1 MMKAKAVI
9 VILVALLAAPAV
21 GSGMTVGSGPAL
33 GGSGATVAVGSGMT
47 TAIGSG
53 LSVAC
58 YSGLTVAV
66 GKVPG
71 DWDSPYDLPPT
82 TALQIPV
89 TALLQY
95 QRVKA
100 TRGSAFAPFR
110 KYGLRPIAAHDAQ
123 SKLWGY
129 HVAIDTTRTTAEQ
142 PYRRFAHHDL
152 YSFAVIDGVQPDS
165 PAMYVFWWKGYYRHF
180 AAQLRQRG
188 FRMSNVTGQT
198 NVLRFSKPDVN
209 VIVDFIIWDD
219 IYVMRIK

>member
-53 LSVAC
+53 LSVTC

-95 QRVKA
+95 QRVKT

-110 KYGLRPIAAHDAQ
+110 KYGLRPIAAHDANV
-123 SKLWGY
+123 KLWGY
-129 HVAIDTTRTTAEQ
+129 HVAIDTTRATAPCNVCFLVERLLPTFCGSAAANGIPDEQ
-142 PYRRFAHHDL
+142 RR
-152 YSFAVIDGVQPDS
+152 
-165 PAMYVFWWKGYYRHF
+165 RTNEC
-180 AAQLRQRG
+180 AAFLKVRR
-188 FRMSNVTGQT
+188 
-198 NVLRFSKPDVN
+198 
-209 VIVDFIIWDD
+209 
-219 IYVMRIK
+219 